1 VASNTRFTVGDY
13 LKVTLHNGS
22 VLYGTALDT
31 RGFTGLANFNLSVP
45 IDTHGGHSDLSLNLN
60 SVDVERLFDAEHAR
74 KMRP

>member
-1 VASNTRFTVGDY
+1 VASNTRFTEGDY

-31 RGFTGLANFNLSVP
+31 RGFNLSVP